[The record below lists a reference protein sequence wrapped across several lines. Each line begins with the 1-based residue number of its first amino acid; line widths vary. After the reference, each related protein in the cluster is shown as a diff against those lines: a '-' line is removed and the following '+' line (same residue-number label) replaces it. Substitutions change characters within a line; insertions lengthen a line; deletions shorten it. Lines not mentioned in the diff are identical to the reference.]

1 MIYVS
6 VMLLYSLDPQK
17 TSVSSNILILLLGR
31 NEKKSD
37 GIEKNSKLV
46 QNRRQHITFY
56 KNKNKYKNNLR
67 VFKESVPER
76 KNGALGDHVGDCV
89 FLGTQANLQARS
101 QDSAQGR

>member
-1 MIYVS
+1 MYHHIFHLFYGLIY
-6 VMLLYSLDPQK
+6 LAFF
-17 TSVSSNILILLLGR
+17 NIKNLFLIL
-31 NEKKSD
+31 KKKKKRM
-37 GIEKNSKLV
+37 EKNSKLV

-56 KNKNKYKNNLR
+56 KNKDKYKNNLR

-101 QDSAQGR
+101 QDSAQGC